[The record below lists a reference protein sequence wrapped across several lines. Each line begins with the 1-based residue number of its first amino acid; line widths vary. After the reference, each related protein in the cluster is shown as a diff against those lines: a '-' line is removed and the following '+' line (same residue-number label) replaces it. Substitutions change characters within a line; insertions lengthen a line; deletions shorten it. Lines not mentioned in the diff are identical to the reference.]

1 MEDNGI
7 EKHCEY
13 PYCFQN
19 DWFCFHCNA
28 CGKNLCKIHYHHELS
43 CPFSK
48 IKEEPKKKVE
58 FNYQFKYCDFCKR
71 KIKNLKPIECDF
83 CKGSFCLKHKL
94 ESDHDCSS
102 LKKRFSEE
110 KR

>member
-71 KIKNLKPIECDF
+71 KIKNLRPIECVTF
-83 CKGSFCLKHKL
+83 VKGHFV
-94 ESDHDCSS
+94 
-102 LKKRFSEE
+102 
-110 KR
+110 